1 MAAPRA
7 PFDPTDPDLL
17 TPEQRLDELASLL
30 AAGAKRL
37 LRTRST
43 PAEQISPDS
52 TPNRLDRPPE
62 QSVYGRPRG

>member
-1 MAAPRA
+1 MAARRA

-17 TPEQRLDELASLL
+17 TVEQRLDELAALL

-43 PAEQISPDS
+43 PAPQIPPDS
-52 TPNRLDRPPE
+52 SANRLDSTPE
-62 QSVYGRPRG
+62 QSVYGHGS